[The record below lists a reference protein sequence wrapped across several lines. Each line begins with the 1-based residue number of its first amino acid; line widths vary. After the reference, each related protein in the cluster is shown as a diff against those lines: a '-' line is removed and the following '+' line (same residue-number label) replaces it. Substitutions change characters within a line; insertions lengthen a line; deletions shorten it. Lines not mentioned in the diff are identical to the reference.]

1 MLDRYQFKQCKS
13 ENGLENNLKAVKCCI
28 RKIYSGVAVHKAQ
41 EKELVINDS
50 DGKDKAWYG
59 SHTKESGTV
68 FTQGSFRGNV
78 DT

>member
-1 MLDRYQFKQCKS
+1 M
-13 ENGLENNLKAVKCCI
+13 
-28 RKIYSGVAVHKAQ
+28 
-41 EKELVINDS
+41 NDS